1 MFSSGQMRIEV
12 LSLNLNNKIKNEMN
26 PFVSLRRKNEKKNC
40 GKLVLLRHR
49 HKIYFYMSLNT
60 KTDII

>member
-26 PFVSLRRKNEKKNC
+26 PFVSLRRKNEKKI
-40 GKLVLLRHR
+40 VE
-49 HKIYFYMSLNT
+49 SLCY
-60 KTDII
+60 